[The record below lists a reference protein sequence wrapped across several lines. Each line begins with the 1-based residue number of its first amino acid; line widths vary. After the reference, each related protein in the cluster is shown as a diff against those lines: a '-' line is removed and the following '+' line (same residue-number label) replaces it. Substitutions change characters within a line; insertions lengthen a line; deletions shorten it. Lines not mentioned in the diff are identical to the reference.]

1 MRASIEQVSDALLQV
16 YPILGGVGLSSRC
29 KYVVDPEGSAVR
41 ASPYSGDVTSP
52 QGVLRNKRYC
62 DAQFTKFNG
71 SSKNSEFYRAFA
83 HQWEGRMRG
92 AETLDGRKH
101 TQAEL
106 LNREFAC
113 NTLSSSWAPHA
124 CAASVPLVDA
134 TPWLPFCSAFAYFY
148 NGHYK
153 ILNKFVALLDLC
165 NDDRSSAIIAHGCGD
180 SVSRAF
186 AANYNFLMANGPLRW
201 NYATA
206 GEMFRSSDCAWA
218 SWALPDRGDTW
229 HTSGLP
235 GQFWAEVATGIDQGL
250 SAMPGLPFA
259 LTVYKGMESD
269 PLYFSSFEN
278 NINRK
283 AGETFELNGFN
294 STTLDM
300 GIALEYAHA
309 VGTVRGVFVFN
320 LPVGTLC
327 HYKHDNTNPTYQV
340 LLPRKRVFRV
350 SRTSTVIHNGE
361 TYRLIFCDLLNPT
374 GPFPNLQL
382 DLGLPAGCALLPSS
396 SMPWA
401 LRLYEMYRSLTMC
414 DPPVVIAAEYAQE
427 PPIPLLQCYLQLQQ
441 LAIAT
446 GICIGT
452 CPFVDVSFPS
462 PPSPPP
468 SPPQPQ
474 PGTQHL
480 TVYRVVEQGDTGGLS
495 NGNSADLEGQLSY
508 TALSLPRRHADWDT
522 RIMQKYNVDYM
533 PLNQC
538 GESESSV
545 CPPFGVYAKCN
556 PGGCASSTNCSTDA
570 NCPGEGGVCTG
581 GQCVCCGPNNTCSV
595 DRDCGTGQCTS
606 GKCVCTGIDQSYKCN
621 VAEYPQYT
629 NSVMGDTQHVGAI
642 PAPFD
647 ASTYPKGAWAPTGF
661 WYSTP
666 EPGLCK
672 PGQTLG
678 EGCSWSTTGVDKQ
691 FTIGELADRGFKVY
705 CDPKKNPGKKCSSK
719 KEVMMS
725 QHENL
730 DILNNL
736 FN

>member
-62 DAQFTKFNG
+62 DAQFTKLNG

-446 GICIGT
+446 GVCVGT

>member
-259 LTVYKGMESD
+259 LTVY
-269 PLYFSSFEN
+269 
-278 NINRK
+278 
-283 AGETFELNGFN
+283 
-294 STTLDM
+294 
-300 GIALEYAHA
+300 
-309 VGTVRGVFVFN
+309 
-320 LPVGTLC
+320 
-327 HYKHDNTNPTYQV
+327 
-340 LLPRKRVFRV
+340 
-350 SRTSTVIHNGE
+350 
-361 TYRLIFCDLLNPT
+361 
-374 GPFPNLQL
+374 
-382 DLGLPAGCALLPSS
+382 
-396 SMPWA
+396 
-401 LRLYEMYRSLTMC
+401 
-414 DPPVVIAAEYAQE
+414 
-427 PPIPLLQCYLQLQQ
+427 
-441 LAIAT
+441 
-446 GICIGT
+446 
-452 CPFVDVSFPS
+452 
-462 PPSPPP
+462 
-468 SPPQPQ
+468 
-474 PGTQHL
+474 
-480 TVYRVVEQGDTGGLS
+480 
-495 NGNSADLEGQLSY
+495 
-508 TALSLPRRHADWDT
+508 RR
-522 RIMQKYNVDYM
+522 R
-533 PLNQC
+533 
-538 GESESSV
+538 
-545 CPPFGVYAKCN
+545 
-556 PGGCASSTNCSTDA
+556 
-570 NCPGEGGVCTG
+570 
-581 GQCVCCGPNNTCSV
+581 
-595 DRDCGTGQCTS
+595 R
-606 GKCVCTGIDQSYKCN
+606 
-621 VAEYPQYT
+621 
-629 NSVMGDTQHVGAI
+629 
-642 PAPFD
+642 
-647 ASTYPKGAWAPTGF
+647 
-661 WYSTP
+661 
-666 EPGLCK
+666 
-672 PGQTLG
+672 
-678 EGCSWSTTGVDKQ
+678 
-691 FTIGELADRGFKVY
+691 RR
-705 CDPKKNPGKKCSSK
+705 
-719 KEVMMS
+719 
-725 QHENL
+725 
-730 DILNNL
+730 
-736 FN
+736 

>member
-62 DAQFTKFNG
+62 DAQFTKLNG

-92 AETLDGRKH
+92 AESLDGRKH

-446 GICIGT
+446 GVCVGT